1 MSKTINSV
9 PVGNITGTSK
19 IPVSTGSSAAETTT
33 VNNIMG
39 FVIEN
44 GNLIDETEM
53 NSALAGKQATLVS
66 GTNIKTI
73 NGNSLLGSGNIT
85 LQTTDDR
92 SIMLTATT
100 LQALGANVS
109 VGPLITQPVEC
120 KNKLNDKGSLV
131 IFDNRGSLKMWPV
144 YDRHD
149 GTNLGILITVDLSGL
164 QPQLVSGTNIKTIN
178 GMSILGSGNLSVQPT
193 LVSGTDIKTINN
205 SSILGSGNIDLQ
217 TKLVSG
223 TSIKT
228 INGQSLLGSGNI
240 SVGGGGTPG
249 IDGRSAAEYAQENL
263 VPDFNNHTIG
273 TQAGVAFGSGLS
285 VGDLVVNGTS
295 DVKGVAIRVDTDVIQ
310 PKLVSGTS
318 IKTINNQSL
327 LGSGNIT
334 ISGGGGGQDM
344 GVRVAEKG
352 ETGSYAEGSA
362 VGTETGI
369 NPSDGPLIAYDKD
382 SGLTMT
388 TLEDGGEDIGVMIG
402 IDGNII
408 QSKLV
413 SGTSIKTINN
423 ESLLG
428 SGNLSVQSTLVSG
441 TNIKTI
447 NNQSIL
453 GSGNI
458 SIGGGS
464 GTDDY
469 DQLNNRPQINSNTLT
484 GNKTSSDLGLQ
495 DALVSG
501 TNIKTINNQSILGS
515 GNITISGGGGGG
527 TDDYTALNNLP
538 QINGHTLVGNM
549 STSDIGIVIPDVS
562 TKQDTLVSGTN
573 IKTINNQSILGSGNL
588 SITQAQSDWN
598 QSDNTAADYIKNKPS
613 IPAEQIQSDWN
624 QDNTLAKDYI
634 KNKPTIPAAQVQTD
648 WNASTGMGQIL
659 NKPTLASVAT
669 SGSYNDLTDKPNIP
683 GQVQSDWN
691 QTNSSEA
698 DYIKNKPTIPDAQ
711 VQSDW
716 TATTGMGVILH
727 KPSLAAV
734 ATSGSYTDLT
744 DTPTIPAAPVQSDWN
759 QTNTSSLDYIKN
771 KPSLATVATSGSY
784 TDLTDKPTIPQ
795 APVQSDWNQTNTS
808 ALDYIKNKPTV
819 PSNTETLVFTL
830 TDGTTVSKT
839 FYTT

>member
-9 PVGNITGTSK
+9 PVGNISGTSK
-19 IPVSTGSSAAETTT
+19 IPVSNGSSAAETTT

-85 LQTTDDR
+85 LRTTDDR

-100 LQALGANVS
+100 LQALGGNVA
-109 VGPLITQPVEC
+109 VGPQITQPVEC
-120 KNKLNDKGSLV
+120 INKVNDKGSLV
-131 IFDNRGSLKMWPV
+131 IFDNRGPLKMWPV
-144 YDRHD
+144 YDRR
-149 GTNLGILITVDLSGL
+149 GNTNLGILITVDLNGL

-178 GMSILGSGNLSVQPT
+178 GMSILGSGNLSVQPN
-193 LVSGTDIKTINN
+193 LVSGTNIKTINN

-217 TKLVSG
+217 AKLVSG
-223 TSIKT
+223 TNIKT
-228 INGQSLLGSGNI
+228 INNQSLLGSGNI
-240 SVGGGGTPG
+240 SISGGGGTPG
-249 IDGRSAAEYAQENL
+249 IDARSDAEFAHESL

-273 TQAGVAFGSGLS
+273 THPEVAFGSGLS
-285 VGDLVVNGTS
+285 VGDLVVSGTS
-295 DVKGVAIRVDTDVIQ
+295 DVKGVAVKVDTDVIQ
-310 PKLVSGTS
+310 SKLVSGTS

-344 GVRVAEKG
+344 GIRVAEKG
-352 ETGSYAEGSA
+352 ETTGYTEGSG
-362 VGTETGI
+362 VGPETGI
-369 NPSDGPLIAYDKD
+369 NPNDGPLIAYDKE
-382 SGLTMT
+382 SGLIMT
-388 TLEDGGEDIGVMIG
+388 TLEDNGEDVGVMLA
-402 IDGNII
+402 IDGDII

-413 SGTSIKTINN
+413 SGNNIKTVNNTSI
-423 ESLLG
+423 LG
-428 SGNLSVQSTLVSG
+428 SGNLSVQPTLVSG

-464 GTDDY
+464 GTSDY
-469 DQLNNRPQINSNTLT
+469 DQLSNRPSVNGTTLS
-484 GNKTSSDLGLQ
+484 GNQTSSDLGLQ
-495 DALVSG
+495 DVLVSG

-515 GNITISGGGGGG
+515 GNISIGGGGGG

-549 STSDIGIVIPDVS
+549 STSDIGIVIPDIS

-573 IKTINNQSILGSGNL
+573 IKTVNNQSLLGSGNI
-588 SITQAQSDWN
+588 SITQAQSDWD
-598 QSDNTAADYIKNKPS
+598 QSDSTAADYIKNKPT
-613 IPAEQIQSDWN
+613 IPDAQIQSDWN

-659 NKPTLASVAT
+659 NKPSLATVAT
-669 SGSYNDLTDKPNIP
+669 SGSYNDLTDKPTIP

-691 QTNSSEA
+691 QTDNSEA

-711 VQSDW
+711 IQSDW
-716 TATTGMGVILH
+716 NQTNNAQKDYIKH
-727 KPSLAAV
+727 KPRLAAV
-734 ATSGSYTDLT
+734 ATSGSYFDLSN
-744 DTPTIPAAPVQSDWN
+744 TPTIPAAQIQSDWN
-759 QTNTSSLDYIKN
+759 QTNTN
-771 KPSLATVATSGSY
+771 
-784 TDLTDKPTIPQ
+784 
-795 APVQSDWNQTNTS
+795 

-830 TDGTTVSKT
+830 ADGTTVSKT

>member
-9 PVGNITGTSK
+9 PVGNISGTSK
-19 IPVSTGSSAAETTT
+19 IPVSNGSSAAETTT

-85 LQTTDDR
+85 LRTTDDR
-92 SIMLTATT
+92 SVMLTATT
-100 LQALGANVS
+100 LQALGGNVA
-109 VGPLITQPVEC
+109 VGPQITQPVAC
-120 KNKLNDKGSLV
+120 INKLNDKGSLV
-131 IFDNRGSLKMWPV
+131 IFDNRGPLKMWPV
-144 YDRHD
+144 YDRRD
-149 GTNLGILITVDLSGL
+149 NTNLGILITVDLTGL

-193 LVSGTDIKTINN
+193 LVSGTNIKTINN

-223 TSIKT
+223 TNIKT
-228 INGQSLLGSGNI
+228 INNQSLLGSGNI
-240 SVGGGGTPG
+240 SIGGGGGGTPG
-249 IDGRSAAEYAQENL
+249 IDARSADEYAQENL
-263 VPDFNNHTIG
+263 VPDYRNHTIG
-273 TQAGVAFGSGLS
+273 THPEVAFGEGLS

-295 DVKGVAIRVDTDVIQ
+295 DVKGVAIKVDKSVVQ
-310 PKLVSGTS
+310 PKLVSGTN

-344 GVRVAEKG
+344 GIRVAEKN
-352 ETGSYAEGSA
+352 ETASYTEGDG
-362 VGTETGI
+362 VGPETGI
-369 NPSDGPLIAYDKD
+369 NPSDGPLVAYDKD
-382 SGLTMT
+382 SGLIMT
-388 TLEDGGEDIGVMIG
+388 TLEDGGEDVGVMLAVNRDIV
-402 IDGNII
+402 

-413 SGTSIKTINN
+413 SGSNIKTVNN

-458 SIGGGS
+458 SIGGG
-464 GTDDY
+464 
-469 DQLNNRPQINSNTLT
+469 
-484 GNKTSSDLGLQ
+484 
-495 DALVSG
+495 
-501 TNIKTINNQSILGS
+501 
-515 GNITISGGGGGG
+515 GGGG

-549 STSDIGIVIPDVS
+549 STSDIGIVIPDIS

-588 SITQAQSDWN
+588 SIAQV
-598 QSDNTAADYIKNKPS
+598 
-613 IPAEQIQSDWN
+613 QSDWN
-624 QDNTLAKDYI
+624 QDNTGAADYI
-634 KNKPTIPAAQVQTD
+634 KNKPTIPAAQVQSD
-648 WNASTGMGQIL
+648 WNAVSGMGQIL
-659 NKPTLASVAT
+659 NKPTLATVAT
-669 SGSYNDLTDKPNIP
+669 SGSYNDLTDKPSVP
-683 GQVQSDWN
+683 GQVQSDWTESDTTSSAYIQHKPTLATVATSGSYNDLTDKPTVPGQVQSDWTESDTTSSAYIQHKPTLATVATSGSYNDLSGKPTIPDAPVNADWDEGDEGSLSFIKNKPRLATVATSGDYNDLSNTPTIPAAQIQSDWN
-691 QTNSSEA
+691 QTNSSS
-698 DYIKNKPTIPDAQ
+698 K
-711 VQSDW
+711 
-716 TATTGMGVILH
+716 
-727 KPSLAAV
+727 
-734 ATSGSYTDLT
+734 
-744 DTPTIPAAPVQSDWN
+744 
-759 QTNTSSLDYIKN
+759 
-771 KPSLATVATSGSY
+771 
-784 TDLTDKPTIPQ
+784 
-795 APVQSDWNQTNTS
+795 
-808 ALDYIKNKPTV
+808 DYIKNKPTV
-819 PSNTETLVFTL
+819 PTNTITLVFTL
-830 TDGTTVSKT
+830 QDSTTITKT

>member
-9 PVGNITGTSK
+9 PVGNISGTSK
-19 IPVSTGSSAAETTT
+19 IPVSSGSSAAETTT
-33 VNNIMG
+33 VNDIMG
-39 FVIEN
+39 FVINN

-92 SIMLTATT
+92 SIMITATT
-100 LQALGANVS
+100 LRALGSYVA
-109 VGPLITQPVEC
+109 VGPQITQPVVCE
-120 KNKLNDKGSLV
+120 NKVSDKGSLV
-131 IFDNRGSLKMWPV
+131 IFDDRGPLKMWPV
-144 YDRHD
+144 YDTRD
-149 GTNLGILITVDLSGL
+149 NKNLGILITVDLSGL
-164 QPQLVSGTNIKTIN
+164 QPTLVSGTNIKTIN

-193 LVSGTDIKTINN
+193 LVSGTNIKTINN
-205 SSILGSGNIDLQ
+205 NTLLGSGNIDLQ

-240 SVGGGGTPG
+240 SISGGSSTPG
-249 IDGRSAAEYAQENL
+249 IDARSDAEFAHESL
-263 VPDFNNHTIG
+263 VPDFNNHTTG
-273 TQAGVAFGSGLS
+273 TQSQVAFGSGLS

-295 DVKGVAIRVDTDVIQ
+295 DVKGVAVKVDTDVIQ
-310 PKLVSGTS
+310 SKLVSGTS

-344 GVRVAEKG
+344 GIRVVEKG
-352 ETGSYAEGSA
+352 ESSYTEGG
-362 VGTETGI
+362 VVNVETGI
-369 NPSDGPLIAYDKD
+369 NPNDGPLIAYNKE
-382 SGLTMT
+382 SGLIMT
-388 TLEDGGEDIGVMIG
+388 TLEDNGEDVGVMLA
-402 IDGNII
+402 IDGDVI
-408 QSKLV
+408 QGKLV
-413 SGTSIKTINN
+413 SGNNIKTVNNTSILGSGNINVQPTLVSGTNIKTINN
-423 ESLLG
+423 QSLLG
-428 SGNLSVQSTLVSG
+428 SGNISIGGGSGTSDYDQLSNRPSVNGTTLSGNQTSSDLGLQDVLVSG

-458 SIGGGS
+458 SI
-464 GTDDY
+464 
-469 DQLNNRPQINSNTLT
+469 
-484 GNKTSSDLGLQ
+484 
-495 DALVSG
+495 
-501 TNIKTINNQSILGS
+501 
-515 GNITISGGGGGG
+515 GGGGGG

-549 STSDIGIVIPDVS
+549 STSDIGIVIPDIS

-573 IKTINNQSILGSGNL
+573 IKTINNTSILGPGNI
-588 SITQAQSDWN
+588 SITQAQSDWD
-598 QSDNTAADYIKNKPS
+598 QSDSTAADYIKNKPT
-613 IPAEQIQSDWN
+613 IPDAQIQSDWN

-659 NKPTLASVAT
+659 NKPNLATVAT
-669 SGSYNDLTDKPNIP
+669 SGSYNDLTDKPSIP
-683 GQVQSDWN
+683 SGQVQSDWN
-691 QTNSSEA
+691 QTDSSEV

-727 KPSLAAV
+727 KPTLSTV
-734 ATSGSYTDLT
+734 ATSGDYDDLNNK
-744 DTPTIPAAPVQSDWN
+744 PTIPAAQ
-759 QTNTSSLDYIKN
+759 I
-771 KPSLATVATSGSY
+771 
-784 TDLTDKPTIPQ
+784 
-795 APVQSDWNQTNTS
+795 QSDWNQTNTS
-808 ALDYIKNKPTV
+808 ALDYIKNKPSI

-830 TDGTTVSKT
+830 ADGTTVSKT

>member
-9 PVGNITGTSK
+9 PVGNINGTSK
-19 IPVSTGSSAAETTT
+19 IPVSNGSSAAETTT

-73 NGNSLLGSGNIT
+73 NGNSILGSGNIT
-85 LQTTDDR
+85 LRTTDDR

-100 LQALGANVS
+100 LQALGGNVA

-120 KNKLNDKGSLV
+120 INKVNDKGSLV
-131 IFDNRGSLKMWPV
+131 IFDNRGPLKMWPV
-144 YDRHD
+144 YDRNDH
-149 GTNLGILITVDLSGL
+149 TNLGILITVDLTGL

-193 LVSGTDIKTINN
+193 LVSGTNIKTINN

-217 TKLVSG
+217 AKLVSG
-223 TSIKT
+223 TNIKT
-228 INGQSLLGSGNI
+228 INNQSLLGSGNI
-240 SVGGGGTPG
+240 SIGGGGTPG
-249 IDGRSAAEYAQENL
+249 IDARSADEYAQENL
-263 VPDFNNHTIG
+263 VPDFNNHTLG
-273 TQAGVAFGSGLS
+273 THPEVAFGEGLS

-295 DVKGVAIRVDTDVIQ
+295 DVKGVAVRVDTDVIQ

-344 GVRVAEKG
+344 GIRVAEKG
-352 ETGSYAEGSA
+352 EISGYTEGDG
-362 VGTETGI
+362 VGPETGI
-369 NPSDGPLIAYDKD
+369 NPSDGPLVAYDKD
-382 SGLTMT
+382 SGLIMT
-388 TLEDGGEDIGVMIG
+388 TLEDGGEDVGVMLAVNRDIV
-402 IDGNII
+402 

-413 SGTSIKTINN
+413 SGSNIKTVNN

-428 SGNLSVQSTLVSG
+428 SGNLSVQPTLVSG

-458 SIGGGS
+458 SIGGGG

-469 DQLNNRPQINSNTLT
+469 DQLNNRPSINSTTLS

-515 GNITISGGGGGG
+515 GNISIGGGGGG

-549 STSDIGIVIPDVS
+549 STSDIGIVIPDIS

-573 IKTINNQSILGSGNL
+573 IKTVNNQSLLGSGNI
-588 SITQAQSDWN
+588 SITQAQSDWD
-598 QSDNTAADYIKNKPS
+598 QSDNTAADYIKNKPT
-613 IPAEQIQSDWN
+613 IPDAQIQSDWN

-659 NKPTLASVAT
+659 NKPTLATVAT
-669 SGSYNDLTDKPNIP
+669 SGSYNDLTDKPTIP

-698 DYIKNKPTIPDAQ
+698 DYIKNKPTIPAAQ

-727 KPSLAAV
+727 KPSLASV

-744 DTPTIPAAPVQSDWN
+744 DT
-759 QTNTSSLDYIKN
+759 
-771 KPSLATVATSGSY
+771 
-784 TDLTDKPTIPQ
+784 PTIPQ

-808 ALDYIKNKPTV
+808 SLDYIKNKPTV

>member
-9 PVGNITGTSK
+9 PVGNISGTSK
-19 IPVSTGSSAAETTT
+19 IPVSNGSSAAETTT

-73 NGNSLLGSGNIT
+73 NGSSLLGSGNIT

-92 SIMLTATT
+92 SIMITATT
-100 LQALGANVS
+100 LRALGSYVA
-109 VGPLITQPVEC
+109 VGPQITQPVVCE
-120 KNKLNDKGSLV
+120 NKVSDKGSLV
-131 IFDNRGSLKMWPV
+131 IFDDRGPLKMWPV
-144 YDRHD
+144 YDTRD
-149 GTNLGILITVDLSGL
+149 NKNLGILITVDLREL
-164 QPQLVSGTNIKTIN
+164 QPTLVSGTNIKTIN

-193 LVSGTDIKTINN
+193 LVSGTNIKTINN
-205 SSILGSGNIDLQ
+205 NTLLGSGNIDLQ

-228 INGQSLLGSGNI
+228 VNGQSLLGSGNI
-240 SVGGGGTPG
+240 SVGGGGGTPG
-249 IDGRSAAEYAQENL
+249 IDARSTDEFAHESL
-263 VPDFNNHTIG
+263 VPDYRNHTIG
-273 TQAGVAFGSGLS
+273 THPEVAFGSGLS

-295 DVKGVAIRVDTDVIQ
+295 DVKGVAVRVDTSVIQ
-310 PKLVSGTS
+310 PKLVSGTN

-334 ISGGGGGQDM
+334 ISGGSGGQDM
-344 GVRVAEKG
+344 GIRVVEKG
-352 ETGSYAEGSA
+352 ESSYTEGG
-362 VGTETGI
+362 VVNVETGI
-369 NPSDGPLIAYDKD
+369 NPSDGPLIAYNKE

-388 TLEDGGEDIGVMIG
+388 TLEDNGEDIGVMLA
-402 IDGNII
+402 IDGDVI

-413 SGTSIKTINN
+413 SGNNIKTVNNTSI
-423 ESLLG
+423 LG
-428 SGNLSVQSTLVSG
+428 SGNINVQPTLVSG

-447 NNQSIL
+447 NNQSLL

-458 SIGGGS
+458 NIGGGS

-469 DQLNNRPQINSNTLT
+469 DQLSNRPSVNGTTLS
-484 GNKTSSDLGLQ
+484 GDQTSSDLGLQ

-501 TNIKTINNQSILGS
+501 TNIKTINNQSLLGS
-515 GNITISGGGGGG
+515 GNITIGGGSGG

-549 STSDIGIVIPDVS
+549 STSDIGIVIPDIS

-573 IKTINNQSILGSGNL
+573 IKTVNNQSLLGSGNI
-588 SITQAQSDWN
+588 SITQAQSDWD
-598 QSDNTAADYIKNKPS
+598 QSDNTAADYIKNKPT
-613 IPAEQIQSDWN
+613 IPDAQIQSDWN

-659 NKPTLASVAT
+659 NKPTLATVAT
-669 SGSYNDLTDKPNIP
+669 SGSYNDLTDKPTIP

-698 DYIKNKPTIPDAQ
+698 DYIKNKPTIPAAQ

-727 KPSLAAV
+727 KPSLASV
-734 ATSGSYTDLT
+734 ATSGSY
-744 DTPTIPAAPVQSDWN
+744 N
-759 QTNTSSLDYIKN
+759 
-771 KPSLATVATSGSY
+771 
-784 TDLTDKPTIPQ
+784 DLTDKPSIPQ

-808 ALDYIKNKPTV
+808 SLDYIKNKPTV

>member
-9 PVGNITGTSK
+9 PVGNINGNSK

-33 VNNIMG
+33 VNDIMG
-39 FVIEN
+39 FVINN

-73 NGNSLLGSGNIT
+73 NGNNLLGSGNIT
-85 LQTTDDR
+85 LQTTDAR
-92 SIMLTATT
+92 SIMITATT
-100 LQALGANVS
+100 LRALGSYVA
-109 VGPLITQPVEC
+109 VGPQITQPVVCE
-120 KNKLNDKGSLV
+120 NKVSDKGSLV
-131 IFDNRGSLKMWPV
+131 IFDDRGPLKMWPV
-144 YDRHD
+144 YDTRD
-149 GTNLGILITVDLSGL
+149 NKNLGILITVDLREL
-164 QPQLVSGTNIKTIN
+164 QPTLVSGTNIKTIN

-193 LVSGTDIKTINN
+193 LVSGTNIKTINN
-205 SSILGSGNIDLQ
+205 NTLLGSGNIDLQ

-240 SVGGGGTPG
+240 SISGGGGTPG
-249 IDGRSAAEYAQENL
+249 IDARSDSEFARESL
-263 VPDFNNHTIG
+263 VPEYRTHTIG
-273 TQAGVAFGSGLS
+273 TQSQVAFGSGLS

-295 DVKGVAIRVDTDVIQ
+295 DVKGVAVRVDTDVIQ

-344 GVRVAEKG
+344 GIRVVEKG
-352 ETGSYAEGSA
+352 ESSYTEGG
-362 VGTETGI
+362 VVNVETGI
-369 NPSDGPLIAYDKD
+369 NPNDGPLIAYNKE
-382 SGLTMT
+382 SGLIMT
-388 TLEDGGEDIGVMIG
+388 TLEDNGEDIGVMLA
-402 IDGNII
+402 IDGDVI
-408 QSKLV
+408 QGKLV
-413 SGTSIKTINN
+413 SGNNIKTVNNTSI
-423 ESLLG
+423 LG
-428 SGNLSVQSTLVSG
+428 SGNISVQPTLVSG

-447 NNQSIL
+447 NNQSLL

-464 GTDDY
+464 GTSDY
-469 DQLNNRPQINSNTLT
+469 DQLNNRPSVNGTTLS
-484 GNKTSSDLGLQ
+484 GNQTSSDLGLQ

-515 GNITISGGGGGG
+515 GNISIGGGGGGG

-549 STSDIGIVIPDVS
+549 STSDIGIVIPDIS

-573 IKTINNQSILGSGNL
+573 IKTINNTSILGPGNI
-588 SITQAQSDWN
+588 SITQAQSDWD
-598 QSDNTAADYIKNKPS
+598 QSDSTAADYIKNKPT
-613 IPAEQIQSDWN
+613 IPDAQIQSDWN
-624 QDNTLAKDYI
+624 QTNTQAKDYI
-634 KNKPTIPAAQVQTD
+634 KNKPNIPAAQVQTD

-659 NKPTLASVAT
+659 NKPSLATVAT
-669 SGSYNDLTDKPNIP
+669 SGSYNDLTDKPSIP
-683 GQVQSDWN
+683 SGQVQSDWN
-691 QTNSSEA
+691 QTDSSEV

-716 TATTGMGVILH
+716 TATTGMGVILN
-727 KPSLAAV
+727 KPTLSTV
-734 ATSGSYTDLT
+734 ATSGDYDDLNNK
-744 DTPTIPAAPVQSDWN
+744 PTIPAAQIQSDWN
-759 QTNTSSLDYIKN
+759 QTNTN
-771 KPSLATVATSGSY
+771 
-784 TDLTDKPTIPQ
+784 
-795 APVQSDWNQTNTS
+795 

-830 TDGTTVSKT
+830 ADGTTVSKT

>member
-73 NGNSLLGSGNIT
+73 NGTSLLGSGDIT
-85 LQTTDDR
+85 LQTSDER
-92 SIMLTATT
+92 SIMITATT
-100 LQALGANVS
+100 LQALGANHVA
-109 VGPLITQPVEC
+109 VGPLITQPVAC
-120 KNKLNDKGSLV
+120 RNKVDNKGSLV
-131 IFDNRGSLKMWPV
+131 IFDAAGPLKMWPV
-144 YDRHD
+144 YDRS
-149 GTNLGILITVDLSGL
+149 TNENLGILITVDLSGL
-164 QPQLVSGTNIKTIN
+164 QPELVSGTNIKTIN
-178 GMSILGSGNLSVQPT
+178 GMSILGSGNLSVQST
-193 LVSGTDIKTINN
+193 LVSGTNIKTINN
-205 SSILGSGNIDLQ
+205 TSLLGSGNIDLQ

-249 IDGRSAAEYAQENL
+249 IDARSAAEYAQENL

-273 TQAGVAFGSGLS
+273 THPEVAFGSGLS

-310 PKLVSGTS
+310 PKLVSGTN

-344 GVRVAEKG
+344 GIRVAEKT
-352 ETGSYAEGSA
+352 ETTSYTEGSG
-362 VGTETGI
+362 VGSETGI
-369 NPSDGPLIAYDKD
+369 NPSSGPLIAYDKD

-388 TLEDGGEDIGVMIG
+388 MLEDGGEDIGVMLAV
-402 IDGNII
+402 DSNII
-408 QSKLV
+408 QPKLV
-413 SGTSIKTINN
+413 SGTSIKTVNN

-501 TNIKTINNQSILGS
+501 TNIKTINNQSLLGS

-613 IPAEQIQSDWN
+613 IPDAQIQSDWN

-659 NKPTLASVAT
+659 NKPTLATVAT
-669 SGSYNDLTDKPNIP
+669 SGSYNDLTDKPTIT

-698 DYIKNKPTIPDAQ
+698 DYIKNKPTIPAAQ

-716 TATTGMGVILH
+716 NAVSGMGQILN

-744 DTPTIPAAPVQSDWN
+744 DTPTIPAAQVQSDW
-759 QTNTSSLDYIKN
+759 TATTGMGVILH

-784 TDLTDKPTIPQ
+784 NDLTDKPSIPQ